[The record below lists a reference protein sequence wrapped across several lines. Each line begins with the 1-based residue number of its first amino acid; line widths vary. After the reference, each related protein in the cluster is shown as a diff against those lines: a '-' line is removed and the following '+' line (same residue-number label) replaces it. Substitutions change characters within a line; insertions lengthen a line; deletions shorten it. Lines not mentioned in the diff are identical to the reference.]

1 MSRVKTTINIEKEL
15 WKQFSI
21 VVIENGGLRKKNEVI
36 EQLIKDYVQR
46 MHDTRKFKG
55 VKA

>member
-1 MSRVKTTINIEKEL
+1 LSRVKTTINIEKEL